1 MGENIY
7 EIFRYILCTII
18 SDDAIEQEMI
28 LKRVKIKTRKSK
40 IRFGKIEFQCYV
52 LN

>member
-7 EIFRYILCTII
+7 EIFRYILYTII

-40 IRFGKIEFQCYV
+40 IRFRKIEF
-52 LN
+52 